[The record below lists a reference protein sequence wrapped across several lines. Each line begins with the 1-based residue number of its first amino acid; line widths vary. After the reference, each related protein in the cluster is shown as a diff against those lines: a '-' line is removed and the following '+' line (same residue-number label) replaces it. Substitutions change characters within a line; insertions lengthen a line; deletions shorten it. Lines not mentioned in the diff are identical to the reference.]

1 MTSPK
6 LWVIVLLMFFTA
18 VELHVRGDVD
28 RTPPSQPL
36 RELPGTIG
44 DRTAVDIPI
53 DDETLQILGKGDFLN
68 RVYVAPREAAIANP
82 QDRAEIGL
90 YIAYFPTQRSG
101 QSIHSPQNCLP
112 GAGWTFEQKSV
123 TSFTD
128 QTGKEYRV
136 GEYLITNGNV
146 TEEALYWYQLHGESI
161 ASDYKAKLYTL
172 ADSIRYSRTDEALVR
187 IMTTVLPGEDRS
199 DARNRVIGFARQIS
213 PLLPAYVPN

>member
-1 MTSPK
+1 MRSVK
-6 LWVIVLLMFFTA
+6 LWVVALLMFSTA
-18 VELHVRGDVD
+18 LELHVRGDVD

-36 RELPGTIG
+36 SQLPATIG
-44 DRTAVDIPI
+44 NRTAVDIPI
-53 DDETLQILGKGDFLN
+53 DEETLQILGKGDFLN
-68 RVYVAPREAAIANP
+68 RVYVAARNPEISNP

-112 GAGWTFEQKSV
+112 GAGWTFEQSGV

-128 QTGKEYRV
+128 ANGKEYQV
-136 GEYLITNGNV
+136 GEYLITNGSL

-172 ADSIRYSRTDEALVR
+172 ADSIRYNRTDEALVR
-187 IMTTVLPGEDRS
+187 IMTTVASSEDRS
-199 DARNRVIGFARQIS
+199 AARERVIEFAKQIS
-213 PLLPAYVPN
+213 PLLPTYVPN

>member
-1 MTSPK
+1 MNSS
-6 LWVIVLLMFFTA
+6 L
-18 VELHVRGDVD
+18 
-28 RTPPSQPL
+28 
-36 RELPGTIG
+36 TIG

-68 RVYVAPREAAIANP
+68 RVYVVPREAAITNP
-82 QDRAEIGL
+82 MDRAEIGL

-112 GAGWTFEQKSV
+112 GAGWTFQEKGI
-123 TSFTD
+123 TTFTD
-128 QTGKEYRV
+128 QAGKEYRV

-187 IMTTVLPGEDRS
+187 IMTTVLPGEARTE
-199 DARNRVIGFARQIS
+199 ARNRVIGFAKQIS
-213 PLLPAYVPN
+213 PLLPTYVPN

>member
-1 MTSPK
+1 M
-6 LWVIVLLMFFTA
+6 VITA
-18 VELHVRGDVD
+18 LELHVRGDVD

-36 RELPGTIG
+36 SQLPTTIG

-68 RVYVAPREAAIANP
+68 RVYVAPRSTAIANP
-82 QDRAEIGL
+82 LDRAEIGL

-112 GAGWTFEQKSV
+112 GAGWTFQESGV

-128 QTGKEYRV
+128 QAGKEYRV
-136 GEYLITNGNV
+136 GEYLITNGSV

-199 DARNRVIGFARQIS
+199 EARNRVVGFARQIS